1 MSKWG
6 RGTVEKVTEFY
17 KTAYKFFSW
26 VKFCTNL
33 IITIK
38 HATSQQHE
46 YARLDKKK
54 CKCNRFLRKQ
64 KHIVEHEKLKYL
76 EWVNQCAKLCQCAY
90 CTSSNCSIFKYHP
103 IVYISYVFTGIWCF
117 WAFISQK
124 VEYLW
129 QDVKEMQFDYN
140 VKNYHVAQGIIVHHF
155 YTPI

>member
-6 RGTVEKVTEFY
+6 RCTVEKVTEFD
-17 KTAYKFFSW
+17 KTAYKFFHHGWNFALTSSSPSNMQRLSS
-26 VKFCTNL
+26 TNMRGW
-33 IITIK
+33 I
-38 HATSQQHE
+38 
-46 YARLDKKK
+46 KK

-124 VEYLW
+124 VKYLS
-129 QDVKEMQFDYN
+129 QDLKETQIDYN
-140 VKNYHVAQGIIVHHF
+140 VKNYPVAQGMLVHHF
-155 YTPI
+155 YTPL